1 MLNTLVANVPSD
13 ADLDIFQRRGG
24 IEEENFE
31 IYMFVDTRINACT
44 QKTSQTCNPFSL
56 LPFQEDC
63 LLFFALFYHSFLFL
77 KFQRK
82 GCNPRN
88 PHLDPPM
95 CSIMTIRSLLKSAK
109 FISYYF
115 QQLVTRILN
124 MCAIDMYIC
133 T

>member
-1 MLNTLVANVPSD
+1 MLNTLVDNVLSD
-13 ADLDIFQRRGG
+13 ADLDIFQRGG
-24 IEEENFE
+24 GLRRKILKY
-31 IYMFVDTRINACT
+31 ICLMIHVSTRFK
-44 QKTSQTCNPFSL
+44 KTRQTCNPFSL

-95 CSIMTIRSLLKSAK
+95 CSIMTIRSLFKSAK